1 MYLISFYNIV
11 EQHDNHEG
19 FVMWSDGVGYQLS
32 SIGRVLNTVWK
43 SKREK
48 YPQFHKYLFAHCG
61 QYNGVVFSKSG
72 LLYDHVR
79 FATQEE
85 YIEFLLSVN

>member
-1 MYLISFYNIV
+1 MYSISFYV
-11 EQHDNHEG
+11 TVGSDDKHEG
-19 FVMWSDGVGYQLS
+19 FVVWSDDVGYQLS

-48 YPQFHKYLFAHCG
+48 YPQFHKYLFAYCR

-79 FATQEE
+79 FTTQEE
-85 YIEFLLSVN
+85 YIEFLLSVS